1 MEKQVE
7 QILDLIWKFNE
18 DIQKFLFPEIEHYKW
33 DFNHNVD
40 DWRKLL
46 EIYENN
52 PDQTAHNIVWGK
64 KRYR

>member
-33 DFNHNVD
+33 DFKHDVD

-46 EIYENN
+46 EIYEKN